1 MEKAWDLFW
10 QTGKIT
16 DYLNCCHMAE
26 AQEDKG
32 KEEAGQKRPEHGYD
46 DSQTEGTNN
55 GYVTAGS
62 ADRYGAYFHADRG
75 I

>member
-10 QTGKIT
+10 QTGKVT
-16 DYLNCCHMAE
+16 DYLKCCVKSE
-26 AQEDKG
+26 ACEEKIERMTQENG
-32 KEEAGQKRPEHGYD
+32 D
-46 DSQTEGTNN
+46 DSPTEGKRNE
-55 GYVTAGS
+55 YVTAGG